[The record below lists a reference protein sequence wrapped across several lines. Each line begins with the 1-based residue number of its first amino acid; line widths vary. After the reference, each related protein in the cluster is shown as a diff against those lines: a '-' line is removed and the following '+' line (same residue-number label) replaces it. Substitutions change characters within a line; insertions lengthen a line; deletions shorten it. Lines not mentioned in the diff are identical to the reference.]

1 MGKCRAVRYAGG
13 CFSLIA
19 FVLLSGHGLELG
31 IAGVLREFVGGAWA
45 KGGMEVV
52 PDILRLIAKLM
63 QMALSCLE
71 HAFNLLHS

>member
-1 MGKCRAVRYAGG
+1 M
-13 CFSLIA
+13 IA

-52 PDILRLIAKLM
+52 PDILRLIVNNA
-63 QMALSCLE
+63 
-71 HAFNLLHS
+71 NGIVVP